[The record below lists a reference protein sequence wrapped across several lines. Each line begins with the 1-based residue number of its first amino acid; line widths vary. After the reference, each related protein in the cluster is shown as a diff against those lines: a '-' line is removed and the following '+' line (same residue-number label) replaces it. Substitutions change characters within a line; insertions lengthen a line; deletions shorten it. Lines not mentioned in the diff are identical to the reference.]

1 MSEAQNRKSMIKH
14 ELPYPPSINN
24 YYARQK
30 NGAVYI
36 KPEGKSYRIA
46 VKWNLHL
53 AKPVE
58 GKIKLHVDVFPPD
71 KKKRDLDNLNKCLLD
86 SLQHAG
92 IIKDDFDIDYLSMR
106 RCEVIPGGKVIVKIE
121 QIKSVFSIE
130 NNVESIIIVE
140 EIKEL
145 TLKLSKLKKKL
156 KETGEK

>member
-1 MSEAQNRKSMIKH
+1 MIKH

-53 AKPVE
+53 AKPIE
-58 GKIKLHVDVFPPD
+58 GKVKLHVDVFPPD
-71 KKKRDLDNLNKCLLD
+71 RKKRDLDNLNKCLLD
-86 SLQHAG
+86 SLQFSG
-92 IIKDDFDIDYLSMR
+92 IIKDDYDIDYLSMR
-106 RCEVIPGGKVIVKIE
+106 RCEVTPGGKVIVQIE
-121 QIKSVFSIE
+121 PINTGNCI
-130 NNVESIIIVE
+130 NNNIESIIIVE

-156 KETGEK
+156 KENGEK